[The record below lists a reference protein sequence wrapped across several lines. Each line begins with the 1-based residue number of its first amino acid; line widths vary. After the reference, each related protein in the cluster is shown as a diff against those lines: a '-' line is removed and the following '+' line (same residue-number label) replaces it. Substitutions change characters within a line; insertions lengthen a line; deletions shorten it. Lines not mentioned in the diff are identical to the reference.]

1 MIVKDT
7 IEAALS
13 KVVNNGEL
21 AGAATLISRGRSVQ
35 VACAGVRDLASHLPV
50 ERDTIFRIASM
61 SKPVTSTVALM
72 LFEEGRFSLEDPITR
87 FAPEFEHMRVL
98 LSPEASLEDSCA
110 AERQITFKDLLT
122 HRAGLTYSD
131 LHRGPI
137 RKAYDDVLGRAIDN
151 ELTPDEWMERLA
163 QLPLID
169 QPGAGFHYGHSTDLL
184 GFLVAR
190 MDDAPLGDV
199 LQRRI
204 FGPLGMKDTG
214 FSVPREKRIRRAGL
228 CGFDAEGRLL
238 ALQAVPGGHAL
249 PERPEEIFCFRG
261 AGAVVD
267 AGRLSGFRTHV
278 RDRRNGRRRAAA
290 KTGDFADD
298 GFEPTDCQS
307 AGVCNDV
314 WTSSVCGRSRLRLR
328 RRRGDRTRESGSHA
342 MWRWCGRGRL
352 AGRIRRMVAGGP
364 KRWIRD
370 DLPGTQHGRIAPDGG
385 RYRSF
390 SLGCDI
396 RVSSFGYGGPGGSLI
411 PSGAHQLGR
420 SLKPRP
426 SRIMGTHRC
435 ARTALVWACFAPEM

>member
-249 PERPEEIFCFRG
+249 PERPEEMAFASAGQGLWSTLDDYLAFARMFVTEGTVDGVRLLKPETLRMMASNQLTASQRASATMFGRRLFAEGHGYGFGVAVVTEPEKADPMRCG
-261 AGAVVD
+261 GGVGAV
-267 AGRLSGFRTHV
+267 G
-278 RDRRNGRRRAAA
+278 
-290 KTGDFADD
+290 
-298 GFEPTDCQS
+298 
-307 AGVCNDV
+307 
-314 WTSSVCGRSRLRLR
+314 W
-328 RRRGDRTRESGSHA
+328 
-342 MWRWCGRGRL
+342 
-352 AGRIRRMVAGGP
+352 
-364 KRWIRD
+364 
-370 DLPGTQHGRIAPDGG
+370 PGA
-385 RYRSF
+385 
-390 SLGCDI
+390 
-396 RVSSFGYGGPGGSLI
+396 YGGWWQADPNDGSVMIFLAHNMVELHQMAAGI
-411 PSGAHQLGR
+411 GLSVWGAISEFQALG
-420 SLKPRP
+420 
-426 SRIMGTHRC
+426 
-435 ARTALVWACFAPEM
+435 TAALAEV